1 MAVQALRS
9 GDIKAAVVGGV
20 SLLNT
25 DAAHRMFQERG
36 LLNEK
41 PAFHVFD
48 KRSGGVVL
56 GEGVGMVLLKTVSQ
70 AQKDGDTIHAVI
82 KAAAMNNDGR
92 TAGRQPRICRR
103 KKTLCKARFSK
114 AAKSRKTSVISKQTD
129 RVPR

>member
-1 MAVQALRS
+1 MLDTACSSALTGMNMAVQALRS

-70 AQKDGDTIHAVI
+70 AQRRRHDTRGH
-82 KAAAMNNDGR
+82 
-92 TAGRQPRICRR
+92 
-103 KKTLCKARFSK
+103 
-114 AAKSRKTSVISKQTD
+114 
-129 RVPR
+129 

>member
-92 TAGRQPRICRR
+92 TAGV
-103 KKTLCKARFSK
+103 S
-114 AAKSRKTSVISKQTD
+114 S
-129 RVPR
+129 